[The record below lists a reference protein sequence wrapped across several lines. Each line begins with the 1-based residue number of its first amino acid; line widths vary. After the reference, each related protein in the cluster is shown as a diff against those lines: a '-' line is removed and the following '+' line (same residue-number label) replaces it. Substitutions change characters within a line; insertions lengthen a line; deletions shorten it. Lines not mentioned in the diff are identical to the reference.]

1 MKELESF
8 GITLV
13 RDDSVGAGE
22 VLVHPQ
28 LLQRVGARAFAT
40 LRVAPACCAAAPSE
54 GPAVCLLAAPSSA
67 ACSAADDTVARV
79 HPWVIAAIAPG
90 ARDTATPI
98 DCSAT
103 VLEPS
108 SGAFACV
115 SRVRAEIV
123 RRPASLDCSSQ
134 WQRDL
139 VAAALMRQC
148 SARTLARGALLPA
161 VIGSDVVVFRVTSL
175 RGDAPPPTEAEK
187 ARAVLTAI
195 WSTHA
200 PEKLPTIDA
209 VLLKYAGREAVMVA
223 ALKRKYSDAPPPTE
237 AQKAR
242 AVLTAIWSTHAPE
255 KLPTLDAVLRKYA
268 GREAVMVAALRRKY
282 GESRGASAAPAAAC
296 SDVDVFAGVSNWSTR
311 YEVCEL
317 RSSLP
322 PWMEV
327 WDRDDVAMRGD
338 AAETASLAPSAEVR
352 EAVDLLSWSLHH
364 SGAGRA
370 VAFGALV
377 EGAAGAGKTTTLR
390 AIAAAIATR
399 CDARIVALHSLRL
412 ALAHAD
418 EVAARAAAPS
428 APSHRSRNAATSC
441 IAALDVALRTLG
453 RAERTVVV
461 IDDAD
466 DLAIEPAVVVAI
478 ATWLRARP
486 TRVCVVCAGVATRLR
501 SGSALASHAGVVRFA
516 ELFDVGVDLGSG
528 SSVAARRRV
537 LAQLARRSAGAT
549 SSERDAWVEGALRC
563 TKGRSAKGVAALY
576 RAAEFAAL
584 GSRPCSSGADA
595 SAPPP
600 LPRLDVVG
608 RVCVARAAGVASK
621 PATSRA
627 TSAPARVAGA
637 AGAARA
643 AGWSRVGGLAAVKAR
658 LIQLVQWQWEQPDA
672 VARMG
677 IARTSGILLH
687 GPSGGGK
694 TLIAS
699 ALSAECAVNFIE
711 VNSAG
716 LFSQYLGD
724 SERNLRDVFRDARN
738 KAPCILFFDE
748 VDCIAARRDGEDA
761 AADGGGVGNRL
772 LSTLLNEMDG
782 VDSDRSADEGSI
794 VVLGATNRPDA
805 IDAALMRPGRFDQ
818 VLFVGPPTTA
828 AEQLAI
834 LRIHTAHI
842 ALDPAIDLADLAERF
857 TEGLSGSDIQAAC
870 SEAAMEALRDDLE
883 ASAVKAVH
891 FERAFAR

>member
-1 MKELESF
+1 MKL
-8 GITLV
+8 TLV
-13 RDDSVGAGE
+13 RDVSVRAGE

-28 LLQRVGARAFAT
+28 LLQRLGSRAFET
-40 LRVAPACCAAAPSE
+40 LRVIPACSVAAASE
-54 GPAVCLLAAPSSA
+54 GPAVCLLVVPSSE

-79 HPWVIAAIAPG
+79 HPWAIAAIAPG
-90 ARDTATPI
+90 ARDDAATQL
-98 DCSAT
+98 DCYAT

-108 SGAFACV
+108 SGAFARI
-115 SRVRAEIV
+115 SRVRAEII

-161 VIGSDVVVFRVTSL
+161 VIGADVVVFRVTSL
-175 RGDAPPPTEAEK
+175 RG
-187 ARAVLTAI
+187 
-195 WSTHA
+195 
-200 PEKLPTIDA
+200 
-209 VLLKYAGREAVMVA
+209 
-223 ALKRKYSDAPPPTE
+223 DAPPPTE

-255 KLPTLDAVLRKYA
+255 KLRTIDAVLLKYAGREAVMVAALNRKYSDAPPPTEAQKARAVITAIWSTHAPEKLPTLDAVLLKYA
-268 GREAVMVAALRRKY
+268 GREAVMVAALRQKY
-282 GESRGASAAPAAAC
+282 GETRATPAAPAAVL
-296 SDVDVFAGVSNWSTR
+296 SDVEILAGVSNWSTR
-311 YEVCEL
+311 YEVSEL

-322 PWMEV
+322 PWMEEST
-327 WDRDDVAMRGD
+327 RDGVTMRWD
-338 AAETASLAPSAEVR
+338 AAEKASLAPSAEVR
-352 EAVDLLSWSLHH
+352 EVVDLLSWSLRH
-364 SGAGRA
+364 SSAGRA

-377 EGAAGAGKTTTLR
+377 EGAAGAGKTATLR
-390 AIAAAIATR
+390 AIAASVAMR
-399 CDARIVALHSLRL
+399 CDARIVALHPLRL
-412 ALAHAD
+412 AIAHAD
-418 EVAARAAAPS
+418 EAAARAAAPS
-428 APSHRSRNAATSC
+428 APSHRSSSAVTSC
-441 IAALDVALRTLG
+441 ITALDAALRTVG
-453 RAERTVVV
+453 DAERTIVV
-461 IDDAD
+461 IDDVD
-466 DLAIEPAVVVAI
+466 DLASEPAVVVAI

-486 TRVCVVCAGVATRLR
+486 TRVCVVAAGVATRLC
-501 SGSALASHAGVVRFA
+501 SGSALALHAGAARFA
-516 ELFDVGVDLGSG
+516 ELFDVVVDLGSG

-537 LAQLARRSAGAT
+537 LSQLARRVGGAT
-549 SSERDAWVEGALRC
+549 SSERDAWVNDALRC
-563 TKGRSAKGVAALY
+563 TKGRSAKGVAALH
-576 RAAEFAAL
+576 RAAELAAL
-584 GSRPCSSGADA
+584 GSRPRSGADA

-600 LPRLDVVG
+600 PPPRLDVVG
-608 RVCVARAAGVASK
+608 RVCVARAASVASK

-627 TSAPARVAGA
+627 TSAPPHAARA
-637 AGAARA
+637 AGEARA
-643 AGWSRVGGLAAVKAR
+643 AGWSRIGGLAAVKAR
-658 LIQLVQWQWEQPDA
+658 LVQLVQWQWEQPDA

-687 GPSGGGK
+687 GPSGCGK
-694 TLIAS
+694 TLIAA

-818 VLFVGPPTTA
+818 LLFVGPPTAA
-828 AEQLAI
+828 AEQLEI
-834 LRIHTAHI
+834 LRIHTSRM
-842 ALDPAIDLADLAERF
+842 ALAPSVDLADLAERF
-857 TEGLSGSDIQAAC
+857 TEGLTGSDIQAAC

-883 ASAVKAVH
+883 SSVVRAVH